1 MKIKKYIITAA
12 VITVVAIVIVRLV
25 SVKQSFSEEL
35 KMVSESNTTVPVI
48 TDTVKYRQMTTT
60 FSINGTFSPSQ
71 EVSIAAET
79 QGKIV
84 SINSKTGDK
93 VVSGQVL
100 ASIDNELFASQL
112 NLAKFNLEKAEKDKQ
127 RFEKLSKGDAATI
140 EQYESAKQVY
150 ENALSSYT
158 IAKVQNENAR
168 IKAPFDGIITKRY
181 AAKGTYLSPG
191 TAVFDIVSIN
201 KVKLIAKLTDAEVQ
215 KIKKDQ
221 NVKFSVE
228 AYPGI
233 TYDGKVTAI
242 IIKADLSKRYDAE
255 IEVDNHSDQLIKPGM
270 FGTVVFSSDSSE
282 RALIIPRKAI
292 AGSIKNAE
300 VFLLKGDSVNLR
312 KIVVTPFDDKYVVV
326 SEGLKVGDVIVTSG
340 QISLV
345 NGSKIKLNN

>member
-1 MKIKKYIITAA
+1 MRIKKYIITTSIVA
-12 VITVVAIVIVRLV
+12 VVAIVIVRLV

-35 KMVSESNTTVPVI
+35 KMVSESNATIPVI
-48 TDTVKYRQMTTT
+48 TDTVKYRQITTA

-71 EVSIAAET
+71 EISIAAET

-84 SINSKTGDK
+84 SINSDTGDK

-112 NLAKFNLEKAEKDKQ
+112 NLAKFNLEKADKDKQ
-127 RFEKLSKGDAATI
+127 RFEKLSKGEAATI

-150 ENALSSYT
+150 QNALSAYT
-158 IAKVQNENAR
+158 SAKVQNENAR

-181 AAKGTYLSPG
+181 ASKGTYLSPG

-201 KVKLIAKLTDAEVQ
+201 KVKLIARLTDVEVQ
-215 KIKKDQ
+215 KVKKDQ
-221 NVKFSVE
+221 EVTFSVE

-233 TYDGKVTAI
+233 IYNGKVTAI

-255 IEVDNHSDQLIKPGM
+255 IEVVNHTDQLIKPGM
-270 FGTVVFSSDSSE
+270 FGTVTFSCDAGE
-282 RALIIPRKAI
+282 QALVIPRKAI

-300 VFLLKGDSVNLR
+300 IFRVKGDSVKLQ
-312 KIVVTPFDDKYVVV
+312 KIAVAPFDDKYVVV
-326 SEGLKVGDVIVTSG
+326 SEGLKAGDIIVTSG